1 MRRLGFVFCSG
12 CFKGT
17 NSLSRFRKP
26 VFKGIWFEER
36 IPEPAVSPADR
47 NAGGQSENRVPQ
59 GFRAAV
65 FPIPS
70 KMCAVGRHYG
80 LILKYIH
87 KTLFLSI
94 YYPSQKIS
102 PQNHFFIRPYTFCGY
117 FLRTTDAQNPV
128 TSPAAPAHLI
138 PGLGRLF
145 ILLLENITLLPES
158 FRKNRDIT

>member
-1 MRRLGFVFCSG
+1 MGFVFCSG

-17 NSLSRFRKP
+17 NSFSRFRKP
-26 VFKGIWFEER
+26 VFKGVWFEQR
-36 IPEPAVSPADR
+36 IPEPAVSPVDR

-87 KTLFLSI
+87 KTLFLRI
-94 YYPSQKIS
+94 QPGFLVYTTPPKKYPRRTIFSSDRIHS
-102 PQNHFFIRPYTFCGY
+102 AVIFFRHRMRGTP
-117 FLRTTDAQNPV
+117 
-128 TSPAAPAHLI
+128 
-138 PGLGRLF
+138 GRLPRHPH
-145 ILLLENITLLPES
+145 IS
-158 FRKNRDIT
+158 FRGWGGYLYYYSKI

>member
-1 MRRLGFVFCSG
+1 MPFGPAPTSSLRLSSIAGRGRLAGGRIGWIFAALKIFVRRFGFVFCSG

-26 VFKGIWFEER
+26 VFKGVWFEQR

-87 KTLFLSI
+87 KTLFLRI
-94 YYPSQKIS
+94 Q
-102 PQNHFFIRPYTFCGY
+102 
-117 FLRTTDAQNPV
+117 
-128 TSPAAPAHLI
+128 
-138 PGLGRLF
+138 PGFSGFNLV
-145 ILLLENITLLPES
+145 S
-158 FRKNRDIT
+158 